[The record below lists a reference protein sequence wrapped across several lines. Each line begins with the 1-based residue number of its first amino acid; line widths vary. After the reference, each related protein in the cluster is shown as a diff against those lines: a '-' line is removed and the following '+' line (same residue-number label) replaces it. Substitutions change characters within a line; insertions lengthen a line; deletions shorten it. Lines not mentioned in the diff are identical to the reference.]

1 MNNDVSA
8 ERVTSLE
15 SEFHQQSWLWLL
27 GLLGELCVMTGPLK
41 VAKFSQGFS
50 SVQH

>member
-1 MNNDVSA
+1 MNNDVFA
-8 ERVTSLE
+8 ERVN
-15 SEFHQQSWLWLL
+15 FHQQSWLWLL
-27 GLLGELCVMTGPLK
+27 GLLGGLCVTTGPLN